1 MEFRGLVPWKRDVGI
16 VDVHT
21 ERGVVDL
28 FNDSTLV
35 SVCIQPGARSLL
47 LRFDTPMGGLVV
59 TLGRIAGMRAEGAVE
74 VLSTMDFWQFD
85 YFEESAELPETIVV
99 YFTEGELAV
108 EAGLV
113 ATEWLD

>member
-1 MEFRGLVPWKRDVGI
+1 MEFQGLSPWKRDVGI
-16 VDVHT
+16 IEVHT

-47 LRFDTPMGGLVV
+47 LRFDTPIGSLGVSF
-59 TLGRIAGMRAEGAVE
+59 GRITGMRMEGAIE
-74 VLSTMDFWQFD
+74 VLNTMGFWQFD
-85 YFEESAELPETIVV
+85 YFGGSAELPETIVI

-108 EAGLV
+108 EAGLI